1 MRPKVGHYDVVEELG
16 RGGMGVVYKGFES
29 QLNRFVAIKL
39 MSESLAHDSSIVERF
54 LREAR
59 SMAQLNDPHII
70 QIYMIGEDAGQPFF
84 AMEFVEG
91 ESLSQ
96 TLRREGKLDAVRAA
110 GIIAQAA
117 QGLAVAH
124 DRGVIHRD
132 IKPANLMITPRGL
145 VKVADFGIALAS
157 QDFAQKLTSTGEF
170 VGTPGYLSPEVC
182 LGQNVDQRSDVFS
195 LGIVFFEM
203 LAGRMPFT
211 DQSPLGL
218 MLEVVRAEIPDVR
231 SLGAEVSP
239 ALVAVLNKMLAKDQ
253 NERYLNCQDLLDDLG
268 RNGVIASTVNA
279 SSLARVTSAA
289 TLPQTPR
296 AAPVSAAT
304 LMHAPTPIR
313 AAVPPPLAPPPPQ
326 PRAFAPNPD
335 ALKRNAILPWA
346 IAASLLLGGLTGG
359 AFLLKERI
367 FGDSGS
373 ATASA
378 SSDAGGGAGSGE
390 AAGKT
395 EADSNSERT
404 SQTSATASEVSSD
417 AKLSGGSLAPAVAEA
432 APVRAQNQSAEL
444 AVANAQALA
453 ALREANAELAR
464 LKSAPAPA
472 PIAQQQAEFEPTASQ
487 ANSENAGP
495 RTPLAALRARVEA
508 APNKRELSPRF
519 ASNAPTPSVATQ
531 QPSIPRVLV
540 IALGDLGAAT
550 AAEGVIEDALSDAG
564 YTLADEDAVPGLG
577 SLRGARGGDAGQ
589 AVIAAA
595 QRAGIS
601 AVVTVRVTPTGSQ
614 ELTFYGQTDT
624 RTLATLE
631 VKAFQVGNR
640 SSLDSF
646 REDIGYTGLN
656 AAQSGRDAVQ
666 DHLGQLVSKL
676 SAHKARG

>member
-1 MRPKVGHYDVVEELG
+1 M
-16 RGGMGVVYKGFES
+16 
-29 QLNRFVAIKL
+29 
-39 MSESLAHDSSIVERF
+39 
-54 LREAR
+54 
-59 SMAQLNDPHII
+59 
-70 QIYMIGEDAGQPFF
+70 
-84 AMEFVEG
+84 
-91 ESLSQ
+91 
-96 TLRREGKLDAVRAA
+96 
-110 GIIAQAA
+110 
-117 QGLAVAH
+117 
-124 DRGVIHRD
+124 
-132 IKPANLMITPRGL
+132 
-145 VKVADFGIALAS
+145 
-157 QDFAQKLTSTGEF
+157 
-170 VGTPGYLSPEVC
+170 
-182 LGQNVDQRSDVFS
+182 
-195 LGIVFFEM
+195 
-203 LAGRMPFT
+203 
-211 DQSPLGL
+211 
-218 MLEVVRAEIPDVR
+218 
-231 SLGAEVSP
+231 
-239 ALVAVLNKMLAKDQ
+239 
-253 NERYLNCQDLLDDLG
+253 
-268 RNGVIASTVNA
+268 
-279 SSLARVTSAA
+279 
-289 TLPQTPR
+289 
-296 AAPVSAAT
+296 
-304 LMHAPTPIR
+304 
-313 AAVPPPLAPPPPQ
+313 
-326 PRAFAPNPD
+326 
-335 ALKRNAILPWA
+335 
-346 IAASLLLGGLTGG
+346 
-359 AFLLKERI
+359 
-367 FGDSGS
+367 
-373 ATASA
+373 
-378 SSDAGGGAGSGE
+378 
-390 AAGKT
+390 
-395 EADSNSERT
+395 
-404 SQTSATASEVSSD
+404 SSD
-417 AKLSGGSLAPAVAEA
+417 AKLSGGFLAPAVAEA

-487 ANSENAGP
+487 ANSENAGS

-589 AVIAAA
+589 AVITAA